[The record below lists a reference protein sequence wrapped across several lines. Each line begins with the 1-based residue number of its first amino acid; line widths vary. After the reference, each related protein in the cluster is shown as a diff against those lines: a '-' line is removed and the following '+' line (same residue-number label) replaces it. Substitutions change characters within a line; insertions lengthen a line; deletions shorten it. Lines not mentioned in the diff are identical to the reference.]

1 MTTADRFSAYADAA
15 DRDGTPE
22 QAALARGIAGDPE
35 LVAVVDR
42 AQESRRQPVL
52 VLAVARWLGLPRGP
66 WSVVRPWLL
75 DHADLLV
82 AELGRRLTQTNDV
95 RRCGPLSFGLAR
107 VPGPVS
113 LLEVGASAG
122 LALVLDRYG
131 YRAGGSAWGDPAS
144 PVQLD
149 LELSGPGAP
158 GDGARGGAASAA
170 GSLRLPEVVRRT
182 GVDLAPVDPT
192 SDDEVRWLDALL
204 PAEAAGRRDLLARA
218 VRVARGAPPA
228 LVAGDAV
235 AALDD
240 QRLTTPAPGSTL
252 VVVTT
257 GVLVYLPGERRQA
270 FTEAVTGLD
279 ARWLSYERTGSL
291 HAVPVPEGVDPADP
305 AAFATLALDGVPLAV
320 GDAHGTRLRLLP

>member
-1 MTTADRFSAYADAA
+1 VTTAARFSAYADAA

-22 QAALARGIAGDPE
+22 QAALARAIAGDPE
-35 LVAVVDR
+35 LLAVVDR

-52 VLAVARWLGLPRGP
+52 VLAVARWLGSPRGP

-95 RRCGPLSFGLAR
+95 RRCGPLSLALAR

-158 GDGARGGAASAA
+158 GGGARDAAP
-170 GSLRLPEVVRRT
+170 LRLPEVVRRT
-182 GVDLAPVDPT
+182 GVDLAPVDPA
-192 SDDEVRWLDALL
+192 SDEEVRWLDALL

-235 AALDD
+235 AALADP
-240 QRLTTPAPGSTL
+240 RLTTPAPGSTL

-270 FTEAVTGLD
+270 FTEAVAGLD

-291 HAVPVPEGVDPADP
+291 HAVPVPVGVDPADP

>member
-1 MTTADRFSAYADAA
+1 MTTAARFSAYADAA
-15 DRDGTPE
+15 DRDCTPE
-22 QAALARGIAGDPE
+22 QAALARAIAGDPE
-35 LVAVVDR
+35 VLAVVDR
-42 AQESRRQPVL
+42 AQEPRRQPVL
-52 VLAVARWLGLPRGP
+52 VLAVARWLGAPRGP

-75 DHADLLV
+75 DHADALV

-95 RRCGPLSFGLAR
+95 RRCGPLSLALAR

-122 LALVLDRYG
+122 LALALDRYG
-131 YRAGGSAWGDPAS
+131 YRSGDASWGDPAS
-144 PVQLD
+144 AVQLD
-149 LELSGPGAP
+149 LHVSGPDAP
-158 GDGARGGAASAA
+158 RRSP
-170 GSLRLPEVVRRT
+170 LRLPEVVRRT
-182 GVDLAPVDPT
+182 GVDLAPVDPS

-218 VRVARGAPPA
+218 VRVTRDAPPA
-228 LVAGDAV
+228 LVAADAV
-235 AALDD
+235 AALSDPF
-240 QRLTTPAPGSTL
+240 LTAPAPGSTL

-270 FTEAVTGLD
+270 FTDAVGALD
-279 ARWLSYERTGSL
+279 ARWISYERTGSL
-291 HAVPVPEGVDPADP
+291 HAVVVPEGVDPADP